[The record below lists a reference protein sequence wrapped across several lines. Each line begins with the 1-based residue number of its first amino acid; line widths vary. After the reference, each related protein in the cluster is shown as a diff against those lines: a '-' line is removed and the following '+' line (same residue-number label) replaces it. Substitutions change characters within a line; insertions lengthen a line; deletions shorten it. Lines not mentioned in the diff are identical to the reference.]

1 MSGSPNRRTFLHLG
15 GVAACLA
22 LAGCSSVKAELGMRT
37 QELGRVGLANSVDEP
52 AEIKV
57 EVIRDGTTVLN
68 SSYQLDP
75 GSPEE
80 RTQIGLNEWRRNP
93 TAQKWEVR
101 AKTTTSK
108 WQNAVLKASR
118 GDSDDCHKVAVVAGD
133 WPEADV
139 LVVPTDCD

>member
-1 MSGSPNRRTFLHLG
+1 MKRRTYLAAVCTA
-15 GVAACLA
+15 GVTAT
-22 LAGCSSVKAELGMRT
+22 AGCGTVGGRRT
-37 QELGRVGLANSVDEP
+37 QELGRVELANSVDEP
-52 AEIKV
+52 AEITV
-57 EVIRDGTTVLN
+57 EILRDGTTVLD

-80 RTQIGLNEWRRNP
+80 RTQIVLYEWRGNP

-101 AKTTTSK
+101 AKTTTSE

-133 WPEADV
+133 WPESDV
-139 LVVPTDCD
+139 LVLPTDCD